1 MDSMDEASNGVS
13 NDSDVVLI
21 PSKPMTLTKQQLQQ
35 QQDQQLLSGS
45 NGLINPDSQS
55 SDDKKKKNT
64 RVRVTLKVH
73 LK

>member
-1 MDSMDEASNGVS
+1 MDEASNGVS

-21 PSKPMTLTKQQLQQ
+21 PSKPMTPTKQQLQ

-45 NGLINPDSQS
+45 SGLINPDSQS

-73 LK
+73 LKQH